1 MSKISEIEMVNQ
13 TPSIW
18 GPITVL
24 PDEISVH
31 WIGPLKML
39 FKRLSNEIWIAIDRS
54 QVEHTN
60 PDDLDWS
67 RWAIKKED
75 FSIELLPLM
84 PDKQVVVRPE
94 HPFNLASGAKATI
107 FTRIPVWVGIYT
119 NESKRHKLT
128 EIASLTLNKTWF
140 GDFLDGVLCYWV
152 ATTARRKVTD
162 DIFQPHTVITTLNI
176 KNESD
181 QDLTIDKLSLLVERL
196 SLYEKKGQ
204 LWTDEMDIVYNGEDN
219 QSEITMTGK
228 PPQGFKDAKLI
239 STPRNPQRKS
249 FTERTFKILK
259 EIPGFS

>member
-1 MSKISEIEMVNQ
+1 MSKIPVVEVVSQ
-13 TPSIW
+13 TSPIW
-18 GPITVL
+18 GPIMVQ
-24 PDEISVH
+24 PDKISVH
-31 WIGPLKML
+31 WIGPLKLL
-39 FKRLSNEIWIAIDRS
+39 FKRLSNEIWIAIDRT
-54 QVEHTN
+54 QLEHS
-60 PDDLDWS
+60 DLEELDWS

-107 FTRIPVWVGIYT
+107 FTRIPVWVGVYT
-119 NESKRHKLT
+119 NETKRHKLT
-128 EIASLTLNKTWF
+128 DIASVVLNKTWF

-162 DIFQPHTVITTLNI
+162 DIFQPHTAITTLNI
-176 KNESD
+176 KNDSE

-196 SLYEKKGQ
+196 SLYEKNGQ
-204 LWTDEMDIVYNGEDN
+204 LWTDEMDIVYTGEDN
-219 QSEITMTGK
+219 QSEITMMGK

-239 STPRNPQRKS
+239 SSPRNPQRKGIA
-249 FTERTFKILK
+249 ERTFKMLK